1 MRASPT
7 LGIVWN
13 DQMDDFSTPGMK
25 NSFGYAP
32 SETNFI
38 QPGKR
43 PMSSMSPMI
52 IYNKNENRV
61 EMVAGASGGS
71 YIISSTAQTVI
82 RTLLFNQTVKAAIDA
97 PRFHN
102 QYLPETTETEEAMP
116 KALRDVL
123 VEQFKQNFTVVPRQK
138 SVVQA
143 LISIEGFV
151 EGNSD
156 FRRKTAT
163 YPAGY

>member
-61 EMVAGASGGS
+61 EMVTGASGGS
-71 YIISSTAQTVI
+71 YIISATAQTVI
-82 RTLLFNQTVKAAIDA
+82 RTLLFNQTVKAAVDA

-116 KALRDVL
+116 LALREVL
-123 VEQFKQNFTVVPRQK
+123 VEQYKQNFTVVPRQK

-143 LISIEGFV
+143 LISLEGLFCFLTQLKSNF
-151 EGNSD
+151 GI
-156 FRRKTAT
+156 
-163 YPAGY
+163 